1 MDLLGVALGL
11 LVGVILGLIG
21 AGGVMMT
28 IPILMVAVDFSIIQA
43 ATGSLLVV
51 VAASLAGLLGRGLAQ
66 VRLRYALVLGLIGA
80 PFASIGSAIA
90 VRLPEEILEALLVVV
105 MFYAAYSM
113 WNRATE
119 DKDGIEP
126 LVSTNTLLV
135 VGAAVGF
142 ITGLIGISGGVVLI
156 PAMVLRMGLS
166 ISVATA
172 TSLLIMLSNSSIALI
187 WRVIDGVPMTSSD
200 WNLVFIISALAAIGS
215 FAGAKFAN
223 RIKKKLLQRIFAIFL
238 ILLATAIIMELL
250 GVWEL

>member
-1 MDLLGVALGL
+1 MDLLGVTLGL
-11 LVGVILGLIG
+11 TVGLILGLIG

-28 IPILMVAVDFSIIQA
+28 IPILMVAVDFSVIQA

-51 VAASLAGLLGRGLAQ
+51 VAASLAGIFGRGMAQ
-66 VRLRYALVLGLIGA
+66 MRIRYAVILGFIGA
-80 PFASIGSAIA
+80 PFATLGSLIA
-90 VRLPEEILEALLVVV
+90 VRLSETLLEAMLVCV

-119 DKDGIEP
+119 DSDSAEP
-126 LVSTNTLLV
+126 VIPITTLLV
-135 VGAAVGF
+135 IGAAVGF

-166 ISVATA
+166 ISVATS

-187 WRVIDGVPMTSSD
+187 WRVIEGVPMSSSD
-200 WNLVFIISALAAIGS
+200 WNLVFIIAAIAALGS
-215 FAGAKFAN
+215 FIGAKFASK
-223 RIKKKLLQRIFAIFL
+223 IKKKLLQRIFAVFL
-238 ILLATAIIMELL
+238 IALATAIILEIF